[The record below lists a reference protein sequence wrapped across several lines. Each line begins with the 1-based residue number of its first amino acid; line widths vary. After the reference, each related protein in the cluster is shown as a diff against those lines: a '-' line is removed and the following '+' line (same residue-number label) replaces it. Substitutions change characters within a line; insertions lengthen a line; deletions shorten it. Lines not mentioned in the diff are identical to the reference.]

1 MLHVNQ
7 LRAILRAH
15 EPFDCKVWKKNGE
28 IAVYSNVVATSS
40 FFENGTV
47 NLKFIN
53 SGQIRTVPVIFIFE
67 INDEEIYI

>member
-1 MLHVNQ
+1 MLHINQ

-15 EPFDCKVWKKNGE
+15 EPFDCKVWKKSGE

-53 SGQIRTVPVIFIFE
+53 SGQIRKVPVIFIFE

>member
-15 EPFDCKVWKKNGE
+15 EPFDCKVWKTNGE
-28 IAVYSNVVATSS
+28 IAVYSNVVATST

-53 SGQIRTVPVIFIFE
+53 SGQIRKVQVIFIFE